1 MFQTFVDIVEAP
13 DDFHIRTVH
22 IHVGPPPGGE
32 TLQNM
37 AEETMPSPIRQK
49 PVYRFAP
56 SPNGSLH
63 LGHALSALLN
73 HDMALEN
80 GGRFLLRMEDIDQTR
95 CTPELEQAI
104 YDDLGWLGLD
114 WERPVRRQSEHFDDY
129 RAALDRLVEA
139 GLAYPAFLSRGETK
153 AIVRAF
159 EAQGTAWPRDPD
171 GAPLYPAIDRQRP
184 QAERAAMLASGRQHA
199 WRLDMEKAIRTMGK
213 PLFWRESGNEET
225 GDIEALPALWGDVVL
240 SRSDA
245 PSSYHLSVVVDDALQ
260 GITHVVRGMDLFYA
274 TAIHRLLQQLLDLPQ
289 PGYHHHRLIL
299 GADGRK
305 LSKSDGSNGLAV
317 LRAEGKTSSDIRR
330 LVGLL

>member
-1 MFQTFVDIVEAP
+1 
-13 DDFHIRTVH
+13 
-22 IHVGPPPGGE
+22 
-32 TLQNM
+32 M

-104 YDDLGWLGLD
+104 YDDLGWLGLE

-129 RAALDRLVEA
+129 HAALDRLIEA

-199 WRLDMEKAIRTMGK
+199 WRLNMEKAIRIAGSK
-213 PLFWRESGNEET
+213 LFWRENGDGGT
-225 GDIEALPALWGDVVL
+225 GEIEALPALWGDVVL

-260 GITHVVRGMDLFYA
+260 GITHVVRGMDLFHA
-274 TAIHRLLQQLLDLPQ
+274 TTIHRLLQQLLDLPQ
-289 PGYHHHRLIL
+289 PDYHHHRLIL

-305 LSKSDGSNGLAV
+305 LSKSDGSTGLAV
-317 LRAEGKTSSDIRR
+317 LRAEGKTPSDIRR